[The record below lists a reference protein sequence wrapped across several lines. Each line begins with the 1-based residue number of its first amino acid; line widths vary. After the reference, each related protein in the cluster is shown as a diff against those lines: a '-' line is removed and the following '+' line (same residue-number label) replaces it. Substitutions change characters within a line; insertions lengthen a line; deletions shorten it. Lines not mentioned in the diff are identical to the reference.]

1 MKISPHVSIYSFPV
15 SAITSILNR
24 ITGTALTGMY
34 IGGGFSKIGGYDII
48 SFYES
53 LSKIQKTSVDL
64 CLLFPSV
71 YHTFG
76 GIRHLMWDTYPKL
89 LTNQKVAKS
98 SYLLL
103 GISFVSTGV
112 LEYMDIL
119 SMLRI

>member
-1 MKISPHVSIYSFPV
+1 MKISPHVSIYSFPI

-34 IGGGFSKIGGYDII
+34 IGGGFSKIGGYDMI

-53 LSKIQKTSVDL
+53 LSKLQKTGVDL
-64 CLLFPSV
+64 CLLFPTI

-76 GIRHLMWDTYPKL
+76 GIRHFLWDAYPKL
-89 LTNQKVAKS
+89 LTNQKVTRS
-98 SYLLL
+98 SYFLL